1 MAANDNNIL
10 DLLNIVSSDS
20 TEDFIKHINE
30 FFIKCSITDCHIWDV
45 IGNICE
51 PCQYIHPDDYATF
64 DIYELGFKEDEVFLK
79 NINLENIKVYIFKNR
94 IGHSVDKYLTP

>member
-30 FFIKCSITDCHIWDV
+30 FFIKRSITDCHI
-45 IGNICE
+45 
-51 PCQYIHPDDYATF
+51 
-64 DIYELGFKEDEVFLK
+64 
-79 NINLENIKVYIFKNR
+79 
-94 IGHSVDKYLTP
+94 

>member
-30 FFIKCSITDCHIWDV
+30 FFIKRSITDCHIWDV

-64 DIYELGFKEDEVFLK
+64 DIY
-79 NINLENIKVYIFKNR
+79 
-94 IGHSVDKYLTP
+94 